1 MKRTLRQDDDFKE
14 YIDDKQEINTKLNTK
29 LYCPELLE
37 RNGTVGVACTNK
49 AVERQSQQYLD
60 SE

>member
-14 YIDDKQEINTKLNTK
+14 YIDDKQEINTKLNAK

-37 RNGTVGVACTNK
+37 TNGTVGGSCTNK